1 MLDPAVVLFA
11 NDAFYLAFNAREFEA
26 MDNLWARETP
36 AVCVHP
42 GWNPL
47 LDRDEI
53 MESWRAI
60 FSNGDS
66 QPGIRF
72 HGGTVVQ
79 QGGNY
84 SVIGYEEL
92 SGGWLVVTNCFAVE
106 DGAPRMFHHQASHC
120 AEPPQLGPEAPAS
133 VQ

>member
-11 NDAFYLAFNAREFEA
+11 NDAFYLAFNARDLEA
-26 MDNLWARETP
+26 MDELWARETP

-53 MESWRAI
+53 IESWQAI
-60 FSNGDS
+60 FANGDA
-66 QPGIRF
+66 QPSLSF
-72 HGGTVVQ
+72 HGGTVLA
-79 QGGNY
+79 QGNVY
-84 SVIGYEEL
+84 SVIGYEHL
-92 SGGWLVVTNCFAVE
+92 AGGWLVVTNCFVVE
-106 DGAPRMFHHQASHC
+106 DGAARIFHHQASHC
-120 AEPPQLGPEAPAS
+120 AEAPQLDPEAPAS